1 MKDSKD
7 YLKHRKHCELT
18 VVVHY
23 SAEANC
29 LSASSLCLVEP
40 LGPLPSVFRLN
51 VYFSCALHLSFHY
64 CIAKNLLLSKSEV
77 NHDSFASWLWL
88 FKS

>member
-23 SAEANC
+23 STEAKQGNPST
-29 LSASSLCLVEP
+29 LAAHVGA
-40 LGPLPSVFRLN
+40 LGN
-51 VYFSCALHLSFHY
+51 
-64 CIAKNLLLSKSEV
+64 
-77 NHDSFASWLWL
+77 
-88 FKS
+88 